1 MYKSDFKNGYE
12 DFLLNI
18 RDHFQNAENSI
29 HKARNELKVIKFED
43 KELVVKSFK
52 VLNILRRFYYTYFRD
67 SKAKKSYENS
77 LALKEFAPTPVGY
90 IEFYKNSLLYD
101 SYFVSE
107 KFEYDF
113 TIREPLLDKDFKDR
127 ERIFKEFA
135 SFTFKLHSNDI
146 LHKDYSPGNIL
157 IKKSEDGFVF
167 KVVDVNRME
176 FRSLTKQERLKN
188 FDKLWA
194 KNEDLEVMI
203 KEYAKL
209 AGYEKDEAVE
219 DALYYSQK
227 LKDFKNMKKRLK
239 GIPVVD

>member
-1 MYKSDFKNGYE
+1 MYKYKLNDKFLILK

-18 RDHFQNAENSI
+18 REIFKNSTNSI
-29 HKARNELKVIKFED
+29 HKARNEIKVVD
-43 KELVVKSFK
+43 DLVIKSFK
-52 VLNILRRFYYTYFRD
+52 KPSLLKKLIYKFLP
-67 SKAKKSYENS
+67 SKAKRSYEYS
-77 LALKEFAPTPVGY
+77 LNLKEFAPTPIGY
-90 IEFYKNSLLYD
+90 IEFYKVGFLED
-101 SYFVSE
+101 SYFISE

-113 TIREPLLDKDFKDR
+113 TIREPLLDESFPDK
-127 ERIFKEFA
+127 ENIFKKFA
-135 SFTFKLHSNDI
+135 LFTFKLHSNGI

-157 IKKSEDGFVF
+157 IKKEKDEYIF

-176 FRSLTKQERLKN
+176 FRELNKQDRLKN

-194 KNEDLEVMI
+194 KDKDLVIMI

-209 AGYEKDEAVE
+209 AKYDEKEAVE
-219 DALYYSQK
+219 DALYYSKK